1 MQPIN
6 QQLSIMTE
14 FNYKSRIADEIL
26 RRELRSSGAVLVEG
40 PKWCGKTT
48 TSEQQAKSVNYI
60 SDPVNLN
67 KNMILAEMD
76 INALLEGDKPKLLDE
91 WQIIPQVW
99 DAVRFAVDHSKGI
112 GQFILTGSAVP
123 PAIDQQERIH
133 HTGTGRIT
141 KLRMRPMSLWESGE
155 SNGEVSLQN
164 LFNNPQ
170 IPICSEAN
178 LTLED
183 IAFLICRGG
192 WPIATTLEKEDALE
206 TAFSYYQ
213 AVTEGDISRVDGIN
227 RSPARAKR
235 LLRSLAR
242 HQGTQ
247 VTIAGIKADMSSND
261 TAALDVDTVSS
272 YINVLKKIFV
282 IEDMEAW
289 NPNLRSKAAI
299 RCSDTRYFVDPSIAT
314 AALGASPADL
324 LKDLNTMG
332 LLFETLA
339 VRDLR
344 TYADE
349 LNGEVSHYRDSNGL
363 ECDAIIHLRNGQYGL
378 IEIKL
383 GGKNLIDDGAA
394 TLNKF
399 ASTIDTETMNM
410 PSFKMIL
417 TAVGNLAYKRD
428 DGIYVVP
435 IGCLKP

>member
-1 MQPIN
+1 M
-6 QQLSIMTE
+6 
-14 FNYKSRIADEIL
+14 
-26 RRELRSSGAVLVEG
+26 
-40 PKWCGKTT
+40 
-48 TSEQQAKSVNYI
+48 
-60 SDPVNLN
+60 
-67 KNMILAEMD
+67 
-76 INALLEGDKPKLLDE
+76 LDE
-91 WQIIPQVW
+91 WQIIPQLW

-123 PAIDQQERIH
+123 LAKDQQEKIH

-164 LFNNPQ
+164 LFNNPE
-170 IPICSEAN
+170 IPIYSEAN

-183 IAFLICRGG
+183 IAFLMCRGG
-192 WPIATTLEKEDALE
+192 WPIATTLKKDDALE
-206 TAFSYYQ
+206 PAFSYYQ
-213 AVTEGDISRVDGIN
+213 AVTEGDISRVDSIN

-242 HQGTQ
+242 HQGSQ

-261 TAALDVDTVSS
+261 TASLDVDTVSS
-272 YINVLKKIFV
+272 YIDVLKKIFV

-314 AALGASPADL
+314 TALGASPTDL
-324 LKDLNTMG
+324 LNDLNTMG
-332 LLFETLA
+332 LIFETMA

-344 TYADE
+344 TCADA
-349 LNGEVSHYRDSNGL
+349 LDGEIFHYRDSNGL

-383 GGKNLIDDGAA
+383 GGKNLIDDGAM

-399 ASTIDTETMNM
+399 ASSIDTDAMNT

-417 TAVGNLAYKRD
+417 TAVGNLAYKRN

-435 IGCLKP
+435 IACLKP

>member
-1 MQPIN
+1 M
-6 QQLSIMTE
+6 SD
-14 FNYKSRIADEIL
+14 FNYKPRIADTIL
-26 RRELRSSGAVLVEG
+26 QKKLRSAGAVLIEG

-67 KNMILAEMD
+67 RNMILAEMD
-76 INALLEGDKPKLLDE
+76 INALLDGEKPQLLDE
-91 WQIIPQVW
+91 WQVIPQLW
-99 DAVRFAVDHSKGI
+99 DAVRFAVDHSKGT

-123 PAIDQQERIH
+123 PTQDQQKKIH

-155 SNGEVSLQN
+155 SNGEISLQN
-164 LFNNPQ
+164 LFENPG
-170 IPICSEAN
+170 ISIYSEGKHK
-178 LTLED
+178 LDD
-183 IAFLICRGG
+183 IAFLMCRGG
-192 WPIATTLEKEDALE
+192 WPIAATLEKDYALE

-213 AVTEGDISRVDGIN
+213 AVTEEDISRVDGIN

-235 LLRSLAR
+235 LMRSLAR

-247 VTIAGIKADMSSND
+247 VPIAGIKADMAAND
-261 TAALDVDTVSS
+261 TSSLDVDTVSS
-272 YINVLKKIFV
+272 YIDVLKKIFV

-299 RCSDTRYFVDPSIAT
+299 RCSDTRYYADPSIAA
-314 AALGASPADL
+314 AALGASPGDL
-324 LKDLNTMG
+324 LEDLNTMG
-332 LLFETLA
+332 LLFETMA

-344 TYADE
+344 TYADA
-349 LNGEVSHYRDSNGL
+349 LSGTVAHYRDSNGL

-383 GGKNLIDDGAA
+383 GGEKLIEEGTK
-394 TLNKF
+394 TLNKL
-399 ASTIDTETMNM
+399 AAILDTDKMKS